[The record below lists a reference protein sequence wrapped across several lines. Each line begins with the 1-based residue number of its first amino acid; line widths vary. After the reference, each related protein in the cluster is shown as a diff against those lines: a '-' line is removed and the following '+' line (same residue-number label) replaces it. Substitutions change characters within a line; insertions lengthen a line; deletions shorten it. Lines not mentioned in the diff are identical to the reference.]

1 MYRIDKIKKCS
12 NCGAVNR
19 YEYVETAE
27 GDRFIRCTVC
37 FYQKL
42 VSTNK
47 ATSSKNMSTSWIYK
61 WNECEEF

>member
-37 FYQKL
+37 FYKKL

-47 ATSSKNMSTSWIYK
+47 ATSSKNMST
-61 WNECEEF
+61 